1 MNKIAL
7 ETAKILLETKSVLIN
22 AKEPFVYTSGRKGPV
37 YVDCRRL
44 ISFVKERGQLMDFAA
59 QAARENIGADKIDYV
74 AGGET
79 AGIPYAAFISE
90 RLQKPMLYVRKK
102 PKGFGRMAQIEG
114 QMDGELNNGGP
125 RVLLVE
131 DVQNFGASV
140 KVFIDALREAGAKV
154 SDLVVIFSHGHASSA
169 QNMKDMGMNLH
180 ALCDW
185 WAVLEVAR
193 AKNYF
198 DKETLDSVEAY
209 LKNPDDWGDNN
220 KITKS
225 AL

>member
-1 MNKIAL
+1 MTDRISQIARD
-7 ETAKILLETKSVLIN
+7 TAQILLDTKSVLVN
-22 AKEPFVYTSGRKGPV
+22 AREPFVYTSGRRGPV

-44 ISFVKERGQLMDFAA
+44 ISFVKERGQLMNFAA
-59 QAARENIGADKIDYV
+59 QIAKEKIGADKIDYV

-79 AGIPYAAFISE
+79 AGIPYAAFIAE
-90 RLQKPMLYVRKK
+90 RLKKPMLYVRKK

-114 QMDGELNNGGP
+114 QIDKDGA

-185 WAVLEVAR
+185 WAVLDVAKS
-193 AKNYF
+193 KNYF
-198 DKETLDSVEAY
+198 DKATLASVESY
-209 LKNPDDWGDNN
+209 LNNPDAWADDN
-220 KITKS
+220 KVTKN